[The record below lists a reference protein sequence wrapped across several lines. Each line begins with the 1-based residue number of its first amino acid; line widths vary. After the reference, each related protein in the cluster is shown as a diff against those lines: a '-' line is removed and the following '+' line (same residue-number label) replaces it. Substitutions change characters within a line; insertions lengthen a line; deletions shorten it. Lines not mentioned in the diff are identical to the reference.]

1 MQHGLGSIRMDKHY
15 LNFQQVRR
23 QAGLTSRAVA
33 ETAGVPLRDEYIFE
47 PGAKV
52 DQETK
57 QKLIQ
62 ALSRLTG
69 HTYTLH
75 DFEPDETTTQE
86 PHSSGRA
93 PLPDKHP

>member
-1 MQHGLGSIRMDKHY
+1 MDKHY

-47 PGAKV
+47 LGAKV
-52 DQETK
+52 DQETRHK
-57 QKLIQ
+57 IIH

-69 HTYTLH
+69 QSYTIH
-75 DFEPDETTTQE
+75 DFEPERTTKQE
-86 PHSSGRA
+86 LHTPEKA
-93 PLPDKHP
+93 PLSYKHP